1 MMEEERSVASND
13 PEIQECATFFDQT
26 FLMIGQVA
34 NSLTYH
40 RRKNVLSTLIVNKAR
55 VK

>member
-1 MMEEERSVASND
+1 MEEERSVASND
-13 PEIQECATFFDQT
+13 PELQECATFFDQT
-26 FLMIGQVA
+26 FLMIDQVV